1 MVKKCYPSNMERKTA
16 PPPAQK
22 REKTWMSM
30 SISND
35 VFDRLDIVRERT
47 EKEVGMRLS
56 WTKFFAWILRD
67 LETPKKLSGNGK

>member
-1 MVKKCYPSNMERKTA
+1 
-16 PPPAQK
+16 
-22 REKTWMSM
+22 MSM